1 MNKKDVLCYVDN
13 KEIFWENI
21 CNYFIINAKG
31 KFGVFVQNLIN
42 HFDLSEHNLQIV
54 LSIAK
59 PHLNIFMPSYFTKI
73 CSTTALVVFALKD
86 ILEIIGLG
94 ITNYSKNQS
103 KKNKIIKLQ
112 QVRKK
117 IDKLKKNIFLQHV

>member
-1 MNKKDVLCYVDN
+1 
-13 KEIFWENI
+13 
-21 CNYFIINAKG
+21 
-31 KFGVFVQNLIN
+31 
-42 HFDLSEHNLQIV
+42 
-54 LSIAK
+54 
-59 PHLNIFMPSYFTKI
+59 MPSYFTKI